1 MVLHQ
6 APRRWDQG
14 HITTHLMTIGVIS
27 IGGML
32 LDLVHPH
39 YIIILRLSAHAGIG
53 NDLYCCLIEAIPER
67 NKHAE
72 QLVTFS
78 ASLSTTT
85 LGKWQQMVSAWD
97 ANHDQPNPYTI
108 SVTCEDRVHWS
119 MNTI

>member
-1 MVLHQ
+1 MT
-6 APRRWDQG
+6 R
-14 HITTHLMTIGVIS
+14 LMTTGAIS

-32 LDLVHPH
+32 LDLVCPCS
-39 YIIILRLSAHAGIG
+39 IIILRLSAHADIG
-53 NDLYCCLIEAIPER
+53 NDLYRRLIEAIPEW

-72 QLVTFS
+72 QLATFS

-97 ANHDQPNPYTI
+97 ADHDQPNPYTI